1 ISLLIDHF
9 VEKFNRKMD
18 RLIEK
23 VSEDVQSALMFYDFP
38 GNVRELENI
47 IEHAFVMC
55 RGNEIQIQHLPPEFS
70 QNNFNSQL
78 NPMESSFLQNA
89 EQKALVQ
96 ALDKNNWNK
105 VETAKE
111 LGIHRGTLWRKMKKY
126 GLI

>member
-1 ISLLIDHF
+1 
-9 VEKFNRKMD
+9 MD

-23 VSEDVQSALMFYDFP
+23 VSEDVQSALMSYDFP